1 MAMAWFIGRLLACWL
16 VGWLAGWPVGWPIG
30 WSLLFKGFPMI
41 NGWKWFN
48 PIAVI
53 LKLAVQRVSNDMG
66 TVTQILG
73 GHSTMDPPSL
83 LPAGGVPRR

>member
-1 MAMAWFIGRLLACWL
+1 MSMLSKIGFHFYR
-16 VGWLAGWPVGWPIG
+16 
-30 WSLLFKGFPMI
+30 
-41 NGWKWFN
+41 
-48 PIAVI
+48 IAVI

-83 LPAGGVPRR
+83 LPAGGVPRRWVPLGPAGGSWGNFAFFP